1 MKRSQA
7 KRRCRKMPPKSK
19 RARLTIRLENEIFE
33 KLKAK
38 SDNISGLARDLIINH
53 LDEDYQKASKEVVRM

>member
-1 MKRSQA
+1 
-7 KRRCRKMPPKSK
+7 MPPKSK